1 MDTQTDHGRRAD
13 GPFLDFLLEGSP
25 SVRRLQLARAHRSA
39 APRLQRAQRPHFV
52 RTHHH
57 PLYTSTLVLCVL
69 SDCPSLSVSA
79 CWGAL
84 ALAGCTQQAL
94 TKLKMFSL
102 MTSEPRRSIPCRTS
116 LLEAGHYLS
125 KGGRVGACAA
135 LTHPRG
141 EAAPCTMKG
150 RRAES
155 PAHGKSQCLRGGSA
169 P

>member
-1 MDTQTDHGRRAD
+1 MGSSAATASGDPSQPRKARRPTSGRRCAGFNDYCNSKPSGQVLWIRLRRKLAAVYSKPALPTLGSNRESGAD
-13 GPFLDFLLEGSP
+13 ACC
-25 SVRRLQLARAHRSA
+25 LQ
-39 APRLQRAQRPHFV
+39 V
-52 RTHHH
+52 
-57 PLYTSTLVLCVL
+57 
-69 SDCPSLSVSA
+69 
-79 CWGAL
+79 GAL

-135 LTHPRG
+135 LTHPHG